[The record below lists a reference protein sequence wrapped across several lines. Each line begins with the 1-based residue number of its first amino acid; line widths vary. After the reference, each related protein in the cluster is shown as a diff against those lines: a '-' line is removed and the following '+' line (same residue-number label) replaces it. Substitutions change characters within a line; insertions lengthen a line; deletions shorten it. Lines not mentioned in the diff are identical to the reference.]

1 VHLVLVDYRRGS
13 CERGRMV
20 DDPAVDRSDFF
31 GKFGVFRGNP
41 FCAVEVYYR
50 PFEGEFTVDWRK
62 GSLRGRGGKI
72 RGRLRLDRRRD
83 RRSLDLLSGEN
94 RR

>member
-1 VHLVLVDYRRGS
+1 MHLVLVDYRRGS

-20 DDPAVDRSDFF
+20 ET
-31 GKFGVFRGNP
+31 
-41 FCAVEVYYR
+41 EVTSSVNSGCSVAIPSAQSRYITAHSKGSL
-50 PFEGEFTVDWRK
+50 PLIDWRK
-62 GSLRGRGGKI
+62 GRLGGRGGKI
-72 RGRLRLDRRRD
+72 RRRLRLDRRRD